1 MFSNQ
6 ADISW
11 SPKKSITFKIQ
22 FERYQD
28 IKAKLCAA
36 TFYKPIYIIFGWKKK
51 IKTQTCM
58 YRLKVFL
65 FYFIPY
71 LTFLSFCVSYIL
83 WFDRDA
89 FRIQR
94 YLINLYQCYLFCGK
108 CFVWCLCVVEN
119 DHFAQFDKQF
129 KVVFHYYT
137 LKSWR
142 FQSLVLMKTSL

>member
-1 MFSNQ
+1 MRQLNPSSRNGAIMFSNQ

-28 IKAKLCAA
+28 IKAKLCCDILQ
-36 TFYKPIYIIFGWKKK
+36 TNLYNIRMEKKP
-51 IKTQTCM
+51 QTCI

-71 LTFLSFCVSYIL
+71 LTFLSFYVSYIL

-94 YLINLYQCYLFCGK
+94 YLINLYLPDFI
-108 CFVWCLCVVEN
+108 CFVKNALFGAYVW
-119 DHFAQFDKQF
+119 
-129 KVVFHYYT
+129 
-137 LKSWR
+137 LKMIILLNLISN
-142 FQSLVLMKTSL
+142 SK

>member
-1 MFSNQ
+1 MRQLNPSSRNGAIMFSNQ

-36 TFYKPIYIIFGWKKK
+36 TFYKPIYIILGWRK
-51 IKTQTCM
+51 KTQTCI

-71 LTFLSFCVSYIL
+71 LTFLSFYVSYIL

-94 YLINLYQCYLFCGK
+94 YLINLYLPDFI
-108 CFVWCLCVVEN
+108 CFVKNALFGAYVW
-119 DHFAQFDKQF
+119 
-129 KVVFHYYT
+129 
-137 LKSWR
+137 LKMIILLNLISN
-142 FQSLVLMKTSL
+142 SK

>member
-1 MFSNQ
+1 MRQLNPSSRNGAIMFSNQ

-36 TFYKPIYIIFGWKKK
+36 TFYKPIYIILGWRK
-51 IKTQTCM
+51 KTQTCI
-58 YRLKVFL
+58 YILKVFL

-89 FRIQR
+89 YIIQR
-94 YLINLYQCYLFCGK
+94 YLINLYLPDII
-108 CFVWCLCVVEN
+108 CFVEN
-119 DHFAQFDKQF
+119 ALFGAY
-129 KVVFHYYT
+129 VW
-137 LKSWR
+137 LKMIILLNLISN
-142 FQSLVLMKTSL
+142 SK

>member
-1 MFSNQ
+1 MRQLNPSSRNGAIMFSNQ
-6 ADISW
+6 TDISW

-36 TFYKPIYIIFGWKKK
+36 TFYKPIYIILGWR
-51 IKTQTCM
+51 KTPQTCI

-71 LTFLSFCVSYIL
+71 LTFLSFYVSYIL

-94 YLINLYQCYLFCGK
+94 YLINLYLPDFI
-108 CFVWCLCVVEN
+108 CFVKNALFGAYVW
-119 DHFAQFDKQF
+119 
-129 KVVFHYYT
+129 
-137 LKSWR
+137 LKMIILLNLISN
-142 FQSLVLMKTSL
+142 SK

>member
-1 MFSNQ
+1 MRQLNPSSRNGAIMFSNQ
-6 ADISW
+6 ADINW

-36 TFYKPIYIIFGWKKK
+36 TFYKPIYIILGWRK
-51 IKTQTCM
+51 KTQTCI

-71 LTFLSFCVSYIL
+71 LTFLSFYVSYIL

-94 YLINLYQCYLFCGK
+94 YLINLYLPDFI
-108 CFVWCLCVVEN
+108 CFVKMLCLVPMCGW
-119 DHFAQFDKQF
+119 K
-129 KVVFHYYT
+129 
-137 LKSWR
+137 W
-142 FQSLVLMKTSL
+142 SLCSI

>member
-1 MFSNQ
+1 MRQLNPSSRNGAIMFSNQ

-28 IKAKLCAA
+28 IKAKLCAV
-36 TFYKPIYIIFGWKKK
+36 TFYKPIYIILGWRK
-51 IKTQTCM
+51 KTQTCI

-94 YLINLYQCYLFCGK
+94 YLINLYLPDFI
-108 CFVWCLCVVEN
+108 CFVKNALFGAYVW
-119 DHFAQFDKQF
+119 
-129 KVVFHYYT
+129 
-137 LKSWR
+137 LKMIILLNLISN
-142 FQSLVLMKTSL
+142 SK

>member
-1 MFSNQ
+1 MRQLNPSSRNGAIMFSNQ

-36 TFYKPIYIIFGWKKK
+36 TFYKPIYIILGWRK
-51 IKTQTCM
+51 KTQTCI

-71 LTFLSFCVSYIL
+71 LTFLSFYVSYIL

-94 YLINLYQCYLFCGK
+94 YLINLYLPDFI
-108 CFVWCLCVVEN
+108 CFVKNALFGADVW
-119 DHFAQFDKQF
+119 
-129 KVVFHYYT
+129 
-137 LKSWR
+137 LKMIILLNLISN
-142 FQSLVLMKTSL
+142 SK

>member
-1 MFSNQ
+1 MRQLNPSSRNGAIMFSNQ

-36 TFYKPIYIIFGWKKK
+36 TFYKPIYIILGWRKKP
-51 IKTQTCM
+51 QTSI

-71 LTFLSFCVSYIL
+71 LTFLSFYVSYIL

-89 FRIQR
+89 YIIQR
-94 YLINLYQCYLFCGK
+94 YLINLYLPDII
-108 CFVWCLCVVEN
+108 CFVEN
-119 DHFAQFDKQF
+119 ALFGAY
-129 KVVFHYYT
+129 VW
-137 LKSWR
+137 LKMIILLNLISN
-142 FQSLVLMKTSL
+142 SK